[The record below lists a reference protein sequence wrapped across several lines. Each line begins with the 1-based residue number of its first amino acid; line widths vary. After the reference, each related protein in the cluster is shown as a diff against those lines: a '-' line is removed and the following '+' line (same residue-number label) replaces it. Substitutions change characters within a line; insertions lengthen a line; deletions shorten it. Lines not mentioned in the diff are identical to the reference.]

1 MHWFKHYNTASQG
14 HTLRSLWDDR
24 DYEAYGLFWIMLE
37 LLSRFEDPEN
47 RGSMTIKISTIS
59 RETGWKP
66 SKCLRVLSRI
76 VSVSKIDMKQIREG
90 YVSYLVPNWLELQEN
105 RGGQRLIKNEAKNEQ
120 NATEVRSKKLET
132 ELEVRK
138 KKEEDSKITNFAP
151 DQLASPISLIS
162 RTFKES
168 YLKAYGK
175 EYPGWGAKENGQIRQ
190 WLRSISKDQALVLA
204 AAYPFWND
212 PFVSKRGHPFGLLIT
227 NYVALS
233 SHLEKP
239 NAVFQKIS
247 SGKRFET
254 EQLEK
259 AENDFKPKVTLQDLL
274 KEAEEKEKNRK
285 EISNDSR

>member
-1 MHWFKHYNTASQG
+1 MYYFKHSNTANEGQ
-14 HTLRSLWDDR
+14 TLTTLWAENDT
-24 DYEAYGLFWIMLE
+24 ELIAFFWFILE
-37 LLSRFEDPEN
+37 SVSRFETEEK
-47 RGSMTIKISTIS
+47 RGFWAGNLSYFKVKLGMKSQRSYRLLTKISERFQIDLEWIS
-59 RETGWKP
+59 DQ
-66 SKCLRVLSRI
+66 SFQL
-76 VSVSKIDMKQIREG
+76 
-90 YVSYLVPNWLELQEN
+90 YVRNWLEFQPSW
-105 RGGQRLIKNEAKNEQ
+105 GGKRASRSVQDFPNIELRTKNLELKNIE
-120 NATEVRSKKLET
+120 K
-132 ELEVRK
+132 K

-247 SGKRFET
+247 NGKKFEM